1 MLIIINHHHMNTLN
15 NDNDDA
21 MDHLTIP
28 SRKLPTYFATPDSAF
43 GRRCWTHVASM

>member
-15 NDNDDA
+15 NDNGDA

-28 SRKLPTYFATPDSAF
+28 SRKLPTYFAT
-43 GRRCWTHVASM
+43 H